1 MESRRHCGFG
11 ALAVLLLALS
21 TSVGASTA
29 LDLALGDTSSCA
41 ERCAINNNGTKNL
54 LSACSRGCRLFAIC
68 QFVDDGRNLHDT
80 RRDCEAACTE
90 AYNNA
95 AEEESC
101 IAGCQFQQPLAEL
114 RQQQLATM
122 LPHMHTLSVLGS
134 SWARLLDSA
143 HGLLSSSWTFY
154 LQADDGRVVVFQSQP
169 GLYLEYQEK
178 VSDGLDEPHKSQL
191 DAQVRTDTSS
201 KSQWDTNSHSADAH
215 DHHGFLMCMARRSG
229 LPRWVLAFT
238 LVLSIIVLLWICC
251 ATTVTAPDHH
261 VPAAHVCIKLKSSS
275 ISTLRFYRFMSN
287 AIIADPWYQLKL
299 QKLAFSSRG
308 FVFYCILLVTLVN
321 FIYLFPCPLFRII
334 WGLKPSVLSSFA
346 MV

>member
-1 MESRRHCGFG
+1 MDSRRYCSFG
-11 ALAVLLLALS
+11 AFAVLLLALS
-21 TSVGASTA
+21 NSVRASTA

-41 ERCAINNNGTKNL
+41 ERCAINNNGTENL
-54 LSACSRGCRLFAIC
+54 LSACLRGCRLFAIC
-68 QFVDDGRNLHDT
+68 QFVDDGRDLHDT

-101 IAGCQFQQPLAEL
+101 IVGCRVQQPLAEL
-114 RQQQLATM
+114 RQQQLAAM
-122 LPHMHTLSVLGS
+122 LPHMHTLGLLGS

-154 LQADDGRVVVFQSQP
+154 MQADDGRVVMFQSQP
-169 GLYLEYQEK
+169 GLYLEFQEK
-178 VSDGLDEPHKSQL
+178 VSDGLDESHKSQL
-191 DAQVRTDTSS
+191 DTQVRTDISS
-201 KSQWDTNSHSADAH
+201 RGQWDTNSRSTDAH

-261 VPAAHVCIKLKSSS
+261 IPAAHKLPVTGTGLQVMKLPPVFTGPLIAVESSEAGPLPIKVALPHAA
-275 ISTLRFYRFMSN
+275 L
-287 AIIADPWYQLKL
+287 
-299 QKLAFSSRG
+299 
-308 FVFYCILLVTLVN
+308 
-321 FIYLFPCPLFRII
+321 
-334 WGLKPSVLSSFA
+334 
-346 MV
+346 